1 MTLMNT
7 VNPES
12 VNPAIPCREEASPRS
27 PNRGRRAVVIV
38 MGMILAGVVFSI
50 IGPAFVQGSWW
61 YSYGTDRALDRAS
74 QVRVEAI
81 RDEVDADGSAPEAV
95 VWLNA
100 ALDPNA
106 HPTDIRTYLLAAQEA
121 LKATGDPKLAEAAEE
136 LQAIIQM
143 IRPAPLW
150 ETTTPRPVPTL
161 EWPW

>member
-1 MTLMNT
+1 MTLISAMK
-7 VNPES
+7 PEL
-12 VNPAIPCREEASPRS
+12 EEAAPRGLG
-27 PNRGRRAVVIV
+27 RGRRVGVIV
-38 MGMILAGVVFSI
+38 LGVILVGAACVI
-50 IGPAFVQGSWW
+50 IGLAFVQGSWW
-61 YSYGTDRALDRAS
+61 YSYGTDRALDQAS
-74 QVRVEAI
+74 LVRVEAI
-81 RDEVDADGSAPEAV
+81 RDEVDAGGSVPEAV

-121 LKATGDPKLAEAAEE
+121 LKATGDPKLAEVAEE

-150 ETTTPRPVPTL
+150 ETTTPRLVSTL

>member
-1 MTLMNT
+1 MTLISAMK
-7 VNPES
+7 PEL
-12 VNPAIPCREEASPRS
+12 EEAAPRGLG
-27 PNRGRRAVVIV
+27 RGWRVGVIILGV
-38 MGMILAGVVFSI
+38 ILAGVACVI
-50 IGPAFVQGSWW
+50 IGLAFVQGSWW
-61 YSYGTDRALDRAS
+61 YSYGTDRALDQAS
-74 QVRVEAI
+74 LVRVEAI
-81 RDEVDADGSAPEAV
+81 RDEVDAGGSAPEAV

-143 IRPAPLW
+143 IRPVPLW

>member
-1 MTLMNT
+1 MTLISA
-7 VNPES
+7 VEPEL
-12 VNPAIPCREEASPRS
+12 EEAAPRGLG
-27 PNRGRRAVVIV
+27 RGRRVGVIV
-38 MGMILAGVVFSI
+38 LGVILVGAACVI
-50 IGPAFVQGSWW
+50 IGLALVQGSWW

-74 QVRVEAI
+74 LVRVEAI
-81 RDEVDADGSAPEAV
+81 RDEVDAGGSAPEAV

-143 IRPAPLW
+143 IRPVPLW
-150 ETTTPRPVPTL
+150 ETTTPRPVSTL

>member
-1 MTLMNT
+1 TLTNAQELEFEFEE
-7 VNPES
+7 PRPS
-12 VNPAIPCREEASPRS
+12 IPG
-27 PNRGRRAVVIV
+27 RGRRILVIV
-38 MGMILAGVVFSI
+38 MGMIVAGVVLSI
-50 IGPAFVQGSWW
+50 IGLTFAQGSWW
-61 YSYGTDRALDRAS
+61 YTYGTDQALDHETRA
-74 QVRVEAI
+74 RVEAI
-81 RDEVDADGSAPEAV
+81 RDEVDAGGSAPEAV

-143 IRPAPLW
+143 IRPVPLW
-150 ETTTPRPVPTL
+150 ETTTPRPVSTL